1 MAMSRSRAKRISRSA
16 STKRKGGAVKT
27 RAGMAKPKISPAA
40 ASAALKRYAAKQ
52 QVEVELSEEQ
62 MQALRGKLGPG
73 TAGPLDPRRPF
84 NIKFVVR
91 GRPEAFGD
99 FSVASCA
106 FWSDTCC
113 A

>member
-1 MAMSRSRAKRISRSA
+1 MP
-16 STKRKGGAVKT
+16 
-27 RAGMAKPKISPAA
+27 KPKISAAA
-40 ASAALKRYAAKQ
+40 ASAALKRYAASQ
-52 QVEVELSEEQ
+52 QVELELTEEQ

-73 TAGPLDPRRPF
+73 TDGSLDPKRPF

-91 GRPEAFGD
+91 GRPKAFGD
-99 FSVASCA
+99 FNVASCA